1 MSVFGYF
8 FIVIV
13 LMLLFGY
20 LYDKR
25 KKSRNHYD
33 ERYYSN
39 QTNVMSEQYN
49 SESITRINNN
59 SSGRGAN

>member
-20 LYDKR
+20 LYDIR
-25 KKSRNHYD
+25 KKSRKHYD
-33 ERYYSN
+33 ERYNSN

-59 SSGRGAN
+59 GSGGSAN